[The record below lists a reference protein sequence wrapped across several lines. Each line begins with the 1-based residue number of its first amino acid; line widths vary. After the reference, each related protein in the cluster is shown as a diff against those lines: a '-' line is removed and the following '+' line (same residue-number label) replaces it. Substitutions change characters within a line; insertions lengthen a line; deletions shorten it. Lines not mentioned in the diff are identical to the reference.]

1 MKSDI
6 LKKRIRNAVNILFI
20 CIVGVFLVAGLV
32 RTVFFPKDINY
43 YENRY
48 SNKLIK
54 PTIGSI
60 LDASFQDSVED
71 ALSDQVPRAQVMKK
85 YYNDTN
91 SAFISVF
98 VNPILEANDGTYINY
113 NGTKL
118 FGCRY
123 VYECKDLELIKPT
136 LDSKAENYNEVFE
149 KYPEIDYY
157 VYFIEK
163 DTDMNFETGE
173 KINADEYIF
182 SKLNLDD
189 SQMRSYEIESFS
201 DFEENFYKTDHHWNH
216 KGSYTAYKD
225 IANFLGCTT
234 PIIENKK
241 EVLISEEFMGSK
253 AAATGSNLI
262 VENFSAYEFD
272 FPQMTYM
279 INGSL
284 ANDYGA
290 QSDFI
295 SGESVLDATYGSFY
309 GGDDGEIIFDSGNEE
324 LDNILIIGESY
335 DNAVLKLL
343 ATHFNRTHS
352 IDLRNYEHFLGTTFD
367 YGKYIADNDID
378 KVLFVG
384 NADFY
389 ILDTFEL
396 EIH

>member
-1 MKSDI
+1 MKSDV
-6 LKKRIRNAVNILFI
+6 LKNRIRNAVNILFI
-20 CIVGVFLVAGLV
+20 GIIGFFLVAGLV

-48 SNKLIK
+48 SNKLMM
-54 PTIGSI
+54 PTVGSV

-85 YYNDTN
+85 YYNDIN
-91 SAFISVF
+91 SEYISIF
-98 VNPILEANDGTYINY
+98 VTPIIEANDQTYINY

-123 VYECKDLELIKPT
+123 VYECKDFELIKPT
-136 LDSKAENYNEVFE
+136 LDSKVENYNAVFE
-149 KYPEIDYY
+149 KYPDLDYY

-163 DTDMNFETGE
+163 DTDLNFETGE

-189 SQMRSYEIESFS
+189 SKMRSYEINSFS
-201 DFEENFYKTDHHWNH
+201 EFAEKFYKTDHHWNH
-216 KGSYTAYKD
+216 VGSYAAYKD
-225 IANFLGCTT
+225 IAEFLGCTT
-234 PIIENKK
+234 PLVEYDR
-241 EVLISEEFMGSK
+241 EVLISDEFMGSK

-262 VENFSAYEFD
+262 VEEFSAYEYN
-272 FPQMTYM
+272 FPEMTYKV
-279 INGSL
+279 NGSYTG
-284 ANDYGA
+284 DYGA
-290 QSDFI
+290 QSTFI
-295 SGESVLDATYGSFY
+295 SNESVTDVTYGTFY
-309 GGDDGEIIFDSGNEE
+309 GGDDGEIVFETGNEE

-335 DNAVLKLL
+335 DNAILKLL

-352 IDLRNYEHFLGTTFD
+352 IDLRNYEHYFGTTFD
-367 YGKYIADNDID
+367 YAQYIEDNDID

-396 EIH
+396 EID